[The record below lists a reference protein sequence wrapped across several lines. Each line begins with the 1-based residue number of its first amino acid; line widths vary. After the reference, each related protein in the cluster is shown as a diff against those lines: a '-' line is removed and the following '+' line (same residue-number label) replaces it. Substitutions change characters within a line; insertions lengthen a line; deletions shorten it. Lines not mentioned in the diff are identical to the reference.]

1 VPDFEQQSM
10 MRFLKYLLLLPIV
23 AAALLV
29 SLGNRQIVTLH
40 IHPFREGEIPDLT
53 LDVPLYLVLLVTLMV
68 GVVIG
73 GFATWL
79 EQGKHRAAARRA
91 RAEVKRLTAEAA
103 RGMARAA
110 GEKRKLL

>member
-1 VPDFEQQSM
+1 M
-10 MRFLKYLLLLPIV
+10 MRFLKYLLLVPIV

-29 SLGNRQIVTLH
+29 ALGNRDVVTLH
-40 IHPFREGEIPDLT
+40 LHPFREGEIPDLT
-53 LDVPLYLVLLVTLMV
+53 LDVPVYLEMLLTLMV

-103 RGMARAA
+103 RARAPA
-110 GEKRKLL
+110 TSEKRKLP

>member
-1 VPDFEQQSM
+1 M

-29 SLGNRQIVTLH
+29 ALGNRDVVTLH
-40 IHPFREGEIPDLT
+40 LHPFREGEVPDLT
-53 LDVPLYLVLLVTLMV
+53 LEVPVYMELLATLMV

-91 RAEVKRLTAEAA
+91 RAEVKRLTAEI
-103 RGMARAA
+103 ARAA
-110 GEKRKLL
+110 PRPTNEKRKLP

>member
-1 VPDFEQQSM
+1 M
-10 MRFLKYLLLLPIV
+10 MRFLKYLLLIPIV
-23 AAALLV
+23 AAALV
-29 SLGNRQIVTLH
+29 VALGNRQIVTLH
-40 IHPFREGEIPDLT
+40 LHPFREGELPDLT
-53 LDVPLYLVLLVTLMV
+53 LDVPLYLVLLLTLMV

-91 RAEVKRLTAEAA
+91 RAEVRRLTTEAA
-103 RGMARAA
+103 RAVQRAA

>member
-1 VPDFEQQSM
+1 M
-10 MRFLKYLLLLPIV
+10 MRFLKYVLLVPLV
-23 AAALLV
+23 AAVLV
-29 SLGNRQIVTLH
+29 VALGNRQTVTLH
-40 IHPFREGEIPDLT
+40 LHPFGDGDLPDLT
-53 LDVPLYLVLLVTLMV
+53 LDVPVYLEMLVTLMV

-103 RGMARAA
+103 RAAQRA
-110 GEKRKLL
+110 GGSEKRKLL

>member
-1 VPDFEQQSM
+1 M
-10 MRFLKYLLLLPIV
+10 MRFLKYLLLIPIV

-29 SLGNRQIVTLH
+29 ALGNRQIVTLH
-40 IHPFREGEIPDLT
+40 VHPFQDIEQPEHT
-53 LDVPLYLVLLVTLMV
+53 LDVPLYLVMLAALML
-68 GVVIG
+68 GVLIG

-103 RGMARAA
+103 RGLARAT
-110 GEKRKLL
+110 GEKRKLP